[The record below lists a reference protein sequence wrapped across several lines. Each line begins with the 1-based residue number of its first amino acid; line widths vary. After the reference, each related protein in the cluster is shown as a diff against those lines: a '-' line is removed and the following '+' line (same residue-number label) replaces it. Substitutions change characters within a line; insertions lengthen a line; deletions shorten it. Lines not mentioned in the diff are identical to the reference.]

1 MFESCIKK
9 QNQVKTHFTD
19 CSSNEETYR
28 RIIELG
34 RGQSKLDSS
43 AKISDN
49 LVPGCQSLVYMISWI
64 DEGRVFFAAEAD
76 ALVSA
81 GLAEILIEAY
91 SGETPDTIL
100 KCPPTYLEE
109 LGLQNSLSFQRNN
122 GLYSIHL
129 RMKKD
134 ALKLLLEEMKKPTS

>member
-9 QNQVKTHFTD
+9 QNHVKSLFAS
-19 CSSNEETYR
+19 CAANEQTYQK
-28 RIIELG
+28 IIELG
-34 RGQSKLDSS
+34 RGQSKLDSCD
-43 AKISDN
+43 KIPEN
-49 LVPGCQSLVYMISWI
+49 LVPGCQSLVYMTSWME
-64 DEGRVFFAAEAD
+64 DDRVFFAAEAD

-81 GLAEILIEAY
+81 GLAEILIKAY
-91 SGETPDTIL
+91 SGETPETIL
-100 KCPPTYLEE
+100 KCPPSYLEE

-134 ALKLLLEEMKKPTS
+134 ALKFLLENVKKPA